1 MRIRWAEQDV
11 MDYIFAL
18 ADKPEKERTSNEQKI
33 LNMAG
38 SLELLNETVKGN

>member
-1 MRIRWAEQDV
+1 MKIRYTEQDV

-18 ADKPEKERTSNEQKI
+18 ADKPEKERTRDEQEI

-38 SLELLNETVKGN
+38 SLMLLNEVILGE